1 MACAL
6 TTGFTL
12 DCKDAIGGIKSI
24 RFATKAD
31 YDALT
36 ATVASGEVTAIGSVS
51 AVFYKYELRRETSS
65 FNDDPQA
72 DQATGS
78 LHYKPS
84 ISMVMNK
91 LDTAKRKEVQLLA
104 KNRLV
109 AIVETQI
116 PDDSNGDGDFWV
128 LGHANGL
135 DMTPSIGGSGTA
147 PGDRNGY
154 ELSFEGMEPDP
165 VMRINP
171 ASGTVDTLLGT
182 ITN

>member
-1 MACAL
+1 MPCAL
-6 TTGFTL
+6 TTGFSL

-24 RFATKAD
+24 RFATLAD
-31 YDALT
+31 WGT
-36 ATVASGEVTAIGSVS
+36 ITPTIASGEVTAIGSAS
-51 AVFYKYELRRETSS
+51 TVFYKYELRRETSS
-65 FNDDPQA
+65 FNDDPQP

-78 LHYKPS
+78 LYFKPM

-91 LDTAKRKEVQLLA
+91 LETSKRKEVQLLA

-109 AIVETQI
+109 AIVEIQI
-116 PDDSNGDGDFWV
+116 PDDANGDGDFWV

-135 DMTPSIGGSGTA
+135 DMVASTGGSGTA

-154 ELSFEGMEPDP
+154 ELAFEGMEPDP